1 MRLLV
6 HEWCCSGGLSG
17 ADAALVG
24 AAAAILPEARAM
36 FRALLADARRVPELD
51 VVAVIDEGLTLDLP
65 AGIAPWPVPPGREL
79 DVLAAA
85 AATADAALVVAPET
99 GGILARRVAAV
110 QNAGG
115 RPLACDPAF
124 ITIAADKQATAL
136 ALAAAG
142 VPVPA
147 GRSLEPGA
155 AWPPEFFRPAI
166 RKRRDGVG
174 GDGLLFIEPGTPT
187 PPPAHDATRIE
198 TFVTGLPVGVSLICD
213 AGRAR
218 PVAVLEQVFDPATPG
233 SYRGGRTVAA
243 PAARHRAAWLARRA
257 IAALERAAGAA
268 ARGWVGVDMI
278 LGDREDGHADRV
290 LEVNPRLTTAF
301 VGLAA
306 RSATSLVA
314 AMLAPDTLPCP
325 ATGLVPCAVDF
336 RIGTD
341 A

>member
-1 MRLLV
+1 
-6 HEWCCSGGLSG
+6 
-17 ADAALVG
+17 
-24 AAAAILPEARAM
+24 
-36 FRALLADARRVPELD
+36 VPR
-51 VVAVIDEGLTLDLP
+51 
-65 AGIAPWPVPPGREL
+65 GREL

-198 TFVTGLPVGVSLICD
+198 AFVTGLPVGVSLICD

-257 IAALERAAGAA
+257 IAALERAADAA

-306 RSATSLVA
+306 QSATSLVA

-325 ATGLVPCAVDF
+325 AAGLVPCAVDF

>member
-1 MRLLV
+1 
-6 HEWCCSGGLSG
+6 
-17 ADAALVG
+17 
-24 AAAAILPEARAM
+24 M

-218 PVAVLEQVFDPATPG
+218 PVCRVSPLFSSGDLREEGTHPCWAIWERGMMLPVRRRRERFCRRRRDSIFPNQPILEK
-233 SYRGGRTVAA
+233 
-243 PAARHRAAWLARRA
+243 
-257 IAALERAAGAA
+257 
-268 ARGWVGVDMI
+268 
-278 LGDREDGHADRV
+278 
-290 LEVNPRLTTAF
+290 
-301 VGLAA
+301 
-306 RSATSLVA
+306 RS
-314 AMLAPDTLPCP
+314 
-325 ATGLVPCAVDF
+325 
-336 RIGTD
+336 
-341 A
+341 